1 MQVSDLYNNDNKFV
15 QTMAISATWFDVYAA
30 GVDLQFRHDY
40 YCKNLLPIYTDI
52 AEVVADVQT
61 FLNSNAYK
69 IEGLYQSTIQEYSMI
84 ENYDMEETQTN
95 TGNVTTNSSTTA
107 GTTMTNNVST
117 YDNDTLRTSGNTV
130 NSGTDTAT
138 ATVADTTGHTLRRH
152 GNIGVTTS
160 QQMILSERELINV
173 EFCKIVSDMINE
185 FICEMRW

>member
-1 MQVSDLYNNDNKFV
+1 MLVSDLYNNDNKFV
-15 QTMAISATWFDVYAA
+15 QTMSIAATWFDAYAA
-30 GVDLQFRHDY
+30 GVDLQFKHDY
-40 YCKNLLPIYTDI
+40 YCKNLLPIYTNIGD
-52 AEVVADVQT
+52 VVADVQT
-61 FLNSNAYK
+61 FLNNNAYK
-69 IEGLYQSTIQEYSMI
+69 IEGLYQSTIQEYSML

-107 GTTMTNNVST
+107 GTTVTNNVTT
-117 YDNDTLRTSGNTV
+117 YNNDTLRTKDNTV

-138 ATVADTTGHTLRRH
+138 STVTDATGHTLRRH

-160 QQMILSERELINV
+160 QQMIESERALINL

>member
-1 MQVSDLYNNDNKFV
+1 MLVSDLYNNDNKFV
-15 QTMAISATWFDVYAA
+15 QTMTISATWFDAYAA
-30 GVDLQFRHDY
+30 GVDLQFKHDY
-40 YCKNLLPIYTDI
+40 YCKNLLPIYTNIGD
-52 AEVVADVQT
+52 VVADVQT

-107 GTTMTNNVST
+107 GTTVTNNVST
-117 YDNDTLRTSGNTV
+117 YNDDTLRTKDNSV

-138 ATVADTTGHTLRRH
+138 ATVTDATGHTLRRH

-160 QQMILSERELINV
+160 QQMIESERKLINV

>member
-1 MQVSDLYNNDNKFV
+1 MLVSDLYNNDNKFV
-15 QTMAISATWFDVYAA
+15 QTMSIPATWFDAYAA
-30 GVDLQFRHDY
+30 GVDLQFKHDY
-40 YCKNLLPIYTDI
+40 YCKNLLPIYTNIGD
-52 AEVVADVQT
+52 VVADVQT
-61 FLNSNAYK
+61 FLNNNAYK

-107 GTTMTNNVST
+107 GTTVTNNVTT
-117 YDNDTLRTSGNTV
+117 YNNDTLRTKDNTV

-138 ATVADTTGHTLRRH
+138 STVTDATGHTLRRH

-160 QQMILSERELINV
+160 QQMIESERKLINV

>member
-1 MQVSDLYNNDNKFV
+1 VSDLYNNDNKFV
-15 QTMAISATWFDVYAA
+15 QTMSIAATWFDAYAA
-30 GVDLQFRHDY
+30 GVDLQFKHDY
-40 YCKNLLPIYTDI
+40 YCKNLLPIYTNIGD
-52 AEVVADVQT
+52 VVADVQT
-61 FLNSNAYK
+61 FLNNNAYK
-69 IEGLYQSTIQEYSMI
+69 IEGLYQSTIQEYSML

-107 GTTMTNNVST
+107 GTTVTNNVSP
-117 YDNDTLRTSGNTV
+117 YDNDILRTSGNTV

-138 ATVADTTGHTLRRH
+138 STVTDATGHTLRRH

-160 QQMILSERELINV
+160 QQMIESERKLINV

>member
-1 MQVSDLYNNDNKFV
+1 MLVSDLYQNDNKFV
-15 QTMAISATWFDVYAA
+15 QTMSISATWFAAYAA
-30 GVDLQFRHDY
+30 GVDLQFKHDY
-40 YCKNLLPIYTDI
+40 YCKNLLPIYTNIGD
-52 AEVVADVQT
+52 VVADVQT

-69 IEGLYQSTIQEYSMI
+69 IEGLYQSTIQDYAMI
-84 ENYDMEETQTN
+84 ENYDMQETQTN

-107 GTTMTNNVST
+107 GTTVTNNVST
-117 YDNDTLRTSGNTV
+117 YNDDTLRAKDNSV

-138 ATVADTTGHTLRRH
+138 ATVTDATGHTLRRH

-160 QQMILSERELINV
+160 QQMIESERKLINV

>member
-1 MQVSDLYNNDNKFV
+1 MLVSDLYNNDNKFV
-15 QTMAISATWFDVYAA
+15 RTMTISATWFDVYAA
-30 GVDLQFRHDY
+30 GVDLQFKHDY
-40 YCKNLLPIYTDI
+40 YCKNLLPIYTNIGD
-52 AEVVADVQT
+52 VVADVQT

-84 ENYDMEETQTN
+84 ENYDMEEIQTN

-107 GTTMTNNVST
+107 GTTVTNNVST
-117 YDNDTLRTSGNTV
+117 YNDDTLRTKDNSV

-138 ATVADTTGHTLRRH
+138 ATVTDATGHTLRRH

-160 QQMILSERELINV
+160 QQMIESERKLINV

>member
-1 MQVSDLYNNDNKFV
+1 MLVSDLYNNDNKFV
-15 QTMAISATWFDVYAA
+15 QTMTISATWFDVYAA
-30 GVDLQFRHDY
+30 GVDLQFKHDY
-40 YCKNLLPIYTDI
+40 YCKNLLPIYTNIGD
-52 AEVVADVQT
+52 VVADVQT

-84 ENYDMEETQTN
+84 ENYDMEEIQTN

-107 GTTMTNNVST
+107 GTTVTNNVST
-117 YDNDTLRTSGNTV
+117 YNDDTLRTKDNSV

-138 ATVADTTGHTLRRH
+138 ATVTDATGHTLRRH

-160 QQMILSERELINV
+160 QQMIESERKLINV

>member
-1 MQVSDLYNNDNKFV
+1 MLVSDLYNNDNKFV
-15 QTMAISATWFDVYAA
+15 QTMTISATWFDVYAA
-30 GVDLQFRHDY
+30 GVDLQFKHDY
-40 YCKNLLPIYTDI
+40 YCKNLLPIYTNIGD
-52 AEVVADVQT
+52 VVADVQT

-69 IEGLYQSTIQEYSMI
+69 IEGLYQSTIQEYAMI

-95 TGNVTTNSSTTA
+95 TGAVTTNSSTTA
-107 GTTMTNNVST
+107 GTTVTNNVST
-117 YDNDTLRTSGNTV
+117 YNDDTLRAKDNSV

-138 ATVADTTGHTLRRH
+138 ATVTDATGHTLRRH

-160 QQMILSERELINV
+160 QQMIESERKLINI

>member
-1 MQVSDLYNNDNKFV
+1 MLVSDLYNNDNKFV
-15 QTMAISATWFDVYAA
+15 QTMTISATWFAAYAA
-30 GVDLQFRHDY
+30 GVDLQFKHDY
-40 YCKNLLPIYTDI
+40 YCKNLLPIYTNIGD
-52 AEVVADVQT
+52 VVADVQT

-107 GTTMTNNVST
+107 GTTVTNNVTT
-117 YDNDTLRTSGNTV
+117 YNNDTLRTKDNSV

-138 ATVADTTGHTLRRH
+138 ATVTDATGHTLRRH

-160 QQMILSERELINV
+160 QQMIESERKLINV
-173 EFCKIVSDMINE
+173 EFCRIVSDMINE

>member
-1 MQVSDLYNNDNKFV
+1 MLVSDLYNNDNKFV
-15 QTMAISATWFDVYAA
+15 RTMTISATWFDAYAA
-30 GVDLQFRHDY
+30 GVDLQFKHDY
-40 YCKNLLPIYTDI
+40 YCKTLLPIYTNIGD
-52 AEVVADVQT
+52 VVADVQT

-107 GTTMTNNVST
+107 GTTVTNNVTT
-117 YDNDTLRTSGNTV
+117 YNNDTLRTKDNSV

-138 ATVADTTGHTLRRH
+138 ATVTDTTGHILRRH

-160 QQMILSERELINV
+160 QQMIESERKLINV